1 VVFNFPLLG
10 GGGGRGGFGGG
21 RGQPQQ
27 DRTYEDVRRER
38 DRKLDDL
45 IHLFDRARA
54 YANAGSGRPMD
65 WTLEALIPIVERRLP
80 LITTANREQD
90 IRDALAFADRA
101 RVNVVISGGTEAA
114 LVADLLKE
122 KNIPVILG
130 SVLTLPGREDASHA
144 DSYQQAGRLARAGV
158 KFAFS
163 TGDATNVRLLP
174 YHAAMS
180 VAWGLSREDALK
192 ALTVDAA
199 EILGIRDRMG
209 SIEPGKD
216 ANLFV
221 ADGDPLEIRTNVTRV
236 VIAGRTIAPDNKHL
250 ALYQKY
256 IARP

>member
-1 VVFNFPLLG
+1 
-10 GGGGRGGFGGG
+10 
-21 RGQPQQ
+21 
-27 DRTYEDVRRER
+27 
-38 DRKLDDL
+38 
-45 IHLFDRARA
+45 
-54 YANAGSGRPMD
+54 
-65 WTLEALIPIVERRLP
+65 
-80 LITTANREQD
+80 
-90 IRDALAFADRA
+90 
-101 RVNVVISGGTEAA
+101 
-114 LVADLLKE
+114 
-122 KNIPVILG
+122 
-130 SVLTLPGREDASHA
+130 
-144 DSYQQAGRLARAGV
+144 
-158 KFAFS
+158 
-163 TGDATNVRLLP
+163 LLP